1 VVNTGKYVQQLQY
14 LLSQNDETALHSR
27 LEKGC
32 SYYNDFLGNH
42 IAALLLHMQQMQW
55 RSGVK
60 TYLNTLA
67 EVDQLLMKK
76 YEDIAKA
83 LLIIQGLLKQDQ
95 FIDVSVIDRQRETL
109 RLRWLEQAKEQAKQ
123 SRPST
128 SSGEAVSSPKK
139 RGRKNRSAASVAK
152 SKGKDTVSL
161 TVELFLAG
169 KTVAEVGKERSL
181 AQSTIEGHLAKA
193 IGTGKLPLNNYVPS
207 QDAAI
212 IEACIAEHGTSGLK
226 PVHEALGN
234 EYTWGMIKAVAASLR
249 GMDNADAD

>member
-1 VVNTGKYVQQLQY
+1 
-14 LLSQNDETALHSR
+14 
-27 LEKGC
+27 
-32 SYYNDFLGNH
+32 
-42 IAALLLHMQQMQW
+42 LLLHMQQMQW

-123 SRPST
+123 SRPTT

-139 RGRKNRSAASVAK
+139 RGRKNRGEASKVK
-152 SKGKDTVSL
+152 RKGKDTVSL

-193 IGTGKLPLNNYVPS
+193 IGAGKLPLNNYVPS

-234 EYTWGMIKAVAASLR
+234 QYSWGMIKAVAASMR
-249 GMDNADAD
+249 VIDNSDPA

>member
-1 VVNTGKYVQQLQY
+1 
-14 LLSQNDETALHSR
+14 
-27 LEKGC
+27 
-32 SYYNDFLGNH
+32 
-42 IAALLLHMQQMQW
+42 M
-55 RSGVK
+55 
-60 TYLNTLA
+60 NTLA

-109 RLRWLEQAKEQAKQ
+109 RLRWLDQAKEQAKQ
-123 SRPST
+123 SRPIT

-139 RGRKNRSAASVAK
+139 RGRKNSREGVVKK
-152 SKGKDTVSL
+152 SKGKEKDTVSL

-193 IGTGKLPLNNYVPS
+193 IGAGKLPLNNYVPS

-226 PVHEALGN
+226 PVHEALGDQ
-234 EYTWGMIKAVAASLR
+234 YSWGMIKAVAAAMRVIDSS
-249 GMDNADAD
+249 DPA